1 MIEEGGKRVNKMN
14 SSGYR
19 EGQTMHKVDCDLWIE
34 QHKEGQRKTLE
45 RAISGNKRTC
55 KLFGRDKGLCVNMIQ
70 RND

>member
-34 QHKEGQRKTLE
+34 QHKEGQRKNTVE
-45 RAISGNKRTC
+45 RESN
-55 KLFGRDKGLCVNMIQ
+55 FGKQKDL
-70 RND
+70 